1 MIRLSKRS
9 VAAMSAFVF
18 GFALISTASY
28 AADPCEGCWKAY
40 SGCLRV
46 GGTTCKAQLDRC
58 LHRYSCG

>member
-1 MIRLSKRS
+1 MTRLSKRC

-18 GFALISTASY
+18 GFALIGTASY

-58 LHRYSCG
+58 LQRYSCG